1 MAQPI
6 PEALTHLITL
16 NPVFSIIICIPC
28 QFAIAPSAIVRHL
41 RDQHQTDREKRQQ
54 MEAYIEGFPFVYDHT
69 SIELPQENSAPQP
82 IIPVFDGFQ
91 CYQCGFKS
99 QSRDMMR
106 KHGNKEHEKR
116 RVTDQELFR
125 VVRLQSWFSEK
136 KARYWVVDEAKGQ
149 QQARRAHREQ
159 TRDIGEEIP
168 DSEDDDPRPQD
179 AIDDDEI
186 HDGTMDEIDD
196 DEIVR
201 EIEQWKAEAQE
212 RRLELLEKAPASE
225 IDPWLKYT
233 QWNTVLNQSQHNLV
247 DTFHFTRMPDPAEPQ
262 LTRLLQVWKGIL
274 NRCLDTLDGIDHRD
288 VLKWW
293 ASPQNEAASQRPFEL
308 PQNAPKT
315 INKYSG
321 YFEGF
326 ICYMMRTA
334 PMDDWE
340 EATGE

>member
-6 PEALTHLITL
+6 PQALSHLITL
-16 NPVFSIIICIPC
+16 NPEFSIIICVPC
-28 QFAIAPSAIVRHL
+28 QFAITPNAIVRHFQ
-41 RDQHQTDREKRQQ
+41 DQHQVDPTIRKQVKE
-54 MEAYIEGFPFVYDHT
+54 YIEGYPFVYDHM

-82 IIPVFDGFQ
+82 IIPVVDGFQ
-91 CYQCGFKS
+91 CRTCPFKS
-99 QSRDMMR
+99 QSR
-106 KHGNKEHEKR
+106 KKIKQHGNKEHEKK
-116 RVTDQELFR
+116 RVADEEVFR
-125 VVRLQSWFSEK
+125 VVRVQSWFDDRR
-136 KARYWVVDEAKGQ
+136 ARYWVVDEAKGQ
-149 QQARRAHREQ
+149 QQARQ
-159 TRDIGEEIP
+159 VQRDHIRDVGEEIP
-168 DSEDDDPRPQD
+168 GSEDDDPRPQD
-179 AIDDDEI
+179 AIDDERDEI
-186 HDGTMDEIDD
+186 DDD

-201 EIEQWKAEAQE
+201 EIEEWKADAQA
-212 RRLELLEKAPASE
+212 RRLQLLEKAPASE

-233 QWNTVLNQSQHNLV
+233 QWNTVLNQSQHDLV
-247 DTFHFTRMPDPAEPQ
+247 ETFHFTRVPDPEEPQ

-293 ASPQNEAASQRPFEL
+293 ASPKNEAASQRPFEL
-308 PQNAPKT
+308 PQNAQT
-315 INKYSG
+315 IVKYSG